1 MTEYNELNIYDVNCD
16 NINDLLNMKQN
27 VMKEVVPVNIVND
40 EKYRQLR
47 SIIIQQKS
55 IIKKQAEQIKV
66 LKISIDQ

>member
-1 MTEYNELNIYDVNCD
+1 MSSNNELNIYDVNCD
-16 NINDLLNMKQN
+16 NIDGLLNMKQN

>member
-16 NINDLLNMKQN
+16 NIDDLLNMKQN

-55 IIKKQAEQIKV
+55 IIKKQSEQIKV